1 MPQSLQVS
9 GFSAIKMRLKSQR
22 RTSVSSQDGWQ
33 KPYLLSPKR
42 TEYMKQWSLRHWP
55 WGCKDQRSLRD
66 RKRINEGSPTI
77 VPIYSCESVQAV
89 THRDGTPTEA
99 GGPSELRTMELR
111 AGKTEVTRVTRQI
124 TNQERALHRGRILES
139 CTKGLPKY
147 SAEYWWCTVYSKKI
161 TNLQRSRKGCLGGSV
176 G

>member
-1 MPQSLQVS
+1 
-9 GFSAIKMRLKSQR
+9 
-22 RTSVSSQDGWQ
+22 
-33 KPYLLSPKR
+33 
-42 TEYMKQWSLRHWP
+42 MKQWSLRHWLR
-55 WGCKDQRSLRD
+55 GCKDQRSLRD

-77 VPIYSCESVQAV
+77 VPTYSCENVQAV

-147 SAEYWWCTVYSKKI
+147 SAEY
-161 TNLQRSRKGCLGGSV
+161 
-176 G
+176 